1 MSLRARDIMTTEIIT
16 VSPEMSLV
24 DLETK
29 FLEEKISG
37 APVVEDGH
45 LVGVISRSDLVRI
58 HAVNESFA
66 ENLCDFYQN
75 VGLHGTSPRLSSAG
89 LTHLGIGKQVIELM
103 QDQKVRDAMI
113 HKIIT
118 ASPDA
123 HVNELAHEMLERHIH
138 RILITTGDRLEG
150 IVSAS
155 DLMRLLAD
163 GPPAKRH

>member
-1 MSLRARDIMTTEIIT
+1 MSLRARDIMTTKVTT

-24 DLETK
+24 DLENK

-37 APVVEDGH
+37 APVVEDSH
-45 LVGVISRSDLVRI
+45 LVGVISRSDLVRL

-75 VGLHGTSPRLSSAG
+75 VGPEGTSPRLSSAG
-89 LTHLGIGKQVIELM
+89 FTAIGIGKQVAEVM
-103 QDQKVRDAMI
+103 HNQKVRDAMI

-123 HVNELAHEMLERHIH
+123 HVNELAHEMVERHIH

-163 GPPAKRH
+163 GPPVKKR